1 MVCLER
7 VFIDYKKLA
16 AVSETNLSLFIDE
29 RKSLSLLFI
38 HAIARINK

>member
-38 HAIARINK
+38 CSKIC